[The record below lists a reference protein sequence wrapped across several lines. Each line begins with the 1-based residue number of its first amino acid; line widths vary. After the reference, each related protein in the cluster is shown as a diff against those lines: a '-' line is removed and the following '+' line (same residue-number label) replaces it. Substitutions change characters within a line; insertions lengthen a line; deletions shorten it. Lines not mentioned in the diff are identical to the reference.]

1 MYLTCSHEPI
11 LHNAINCVQSFFTIN
26 YVHWMDMSVR
36 RRRRC
41 LPCDLHTVRLKSLVD
56 RDRRIED
63 SCIIVIVLHY
73 RDSCRNIH
81 VFNDTTVPIAK
92 TTLGVQSNFT
102 VNVLKKD
109 TFHAYFILRVT

>member
-1 MYLTCSHEPI
+1 
-11 LHNAINCVQSFFTIN
+11 
-26 YVHWMDMSVR
+26 MSVR